1 LRAANAPRSLLIQEG
16 VGRHHGRSDFDTAIE
31 RHPKRDRVK
40 IGMTGKFLPFR
51 YYGTKGN
58 EQALG
63 YREE

>member
-1 LRAANAPRSLLIQEG
+1 
-16 VGRHHGRSDFDTAIE
+16 
-31 RHPKRDRVK
+31 
-40 IGMTGKFLPFR
+40 MTGKFLPFR